1 MRLWAAFIS
10 DTPGWEEQWAWVES
24 VTQPAGWQ
32 THAMCMHCFCEPAC
46 FWYSDE
52 DYRYTVT
59 NTAQQ
64 EGEVSRTPLERKL
77 ERLAVHAANTHT
89 VKNTGRAGSKA
100 QPTPRW
106 GWKGRQKAD
115 MDVWELNDETFSW
128 ITSLF
133 VLFCFNIIATFLVRL
148 EKMRFRKNF

>member
-1 MRLWAAFIS
+1 MGSLYFRHSRVGGAMSLSRICYS
-10 DTPGWEEQWAWVES
+10 TS
-24 VTQPAGWQ
+24 RPADPRCVRAP
-32 THAMCMHCFCEPAC
+32 HAMCVHCFCEPTC

-133 VLFCFNIIATFLVRL
+133 VLFCFNNSYFPGKTG
-148 EKMRFRKNF
+148 KNET